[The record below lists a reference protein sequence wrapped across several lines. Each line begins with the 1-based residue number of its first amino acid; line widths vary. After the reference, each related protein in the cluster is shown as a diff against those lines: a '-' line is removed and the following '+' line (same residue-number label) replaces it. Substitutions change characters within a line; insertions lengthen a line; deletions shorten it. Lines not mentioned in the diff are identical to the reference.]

1 MIGQFKFADKKSYD
15 DFKLL
20 LYKVEVEQPTP
31 NILKVS
37 VPFMNGSYDMSE
49 LYGESSYP
57 DRVVSIGVEFEYFND
72 LRREKLNLLYDE
84 VVMWLRS
91 SINEK
96 IEIDFQYGY
105 FVGRAQEISSLE
117 VFEMTGRIEIKFICY
132 PFRYGKYEEGND
144 IWDTFNFIN
153 GISQNTDFSI
163 NGIKEILLINPSIA
177 SIVPEVE
184 TTSDI
189 EVVKGENVYLFK
201 SGVNKDYRF
210 MLNKGENRLTL
221 KGKGEIRFKFRRE
234 VL

>member
-96 IEIDFQYGY
+96 LEIDFQYGY
-105 FVGRAQEISSLE
+105 FIGRAQEISSLE
-117 VFEMTGRIEIKFICY
+117 VFEMTGRIEIKF
-132 PFRYGKYEEGND
+132 RY
-144 IWDTFNFIN
+144 T
-153 GISQNTDFSI
+153 
-163 NGIKEILLINPSIA
+163 
-177 SIVPEVE
+177 
-184 TTSDI
+184 
-189 EVVKGENVYLFK
+189 
-201 SGVNKDYRF
+201 
-210 MLNKGENRLTL
+210 
-221 KGKGEIRFKFRRE
+221 
-234 VL
+234 

>member
-1 MIGQFKFADKKSYD
+1 
-15 DFKLL
+15 
-20 LYKVEVEQPTP
+20 
-31 NILKVS
+31 
-37 VPFMNGSYDMSE
+37 SE

-96 IEIDFQYGY
+96 LEIDFQYGY

-132 PFRYGKYEEGND
+132 QFIYGQYEEGND

-189 EVVKGENVYLFK
+189 EVIKGESVYLFK
-201 SGVNKDYRF
+201 PGVNKDYRF

>member
-15 DFKLL
+15 YFKLL

-37 VPFMNGSYDMSE
+37 VPYMNGSYDMSE

-57 DRVVSIGVEFEYFND
+57 DRLVSIGVEFEYFND

-84 VVMWLRS
+84 VVRWLRS
-91 SINEK
+91 AINEK
-96 IEIDFQYGY
+96 LEIDFQYGY

-117 VFEMTGRIEIKFICY
+117 VFETTGRIEIKFICY
-132 PFRYGKYEEGND
+132 PFRYGEYEEGND

-153 GISQNTDFSI
+153 GVSQRTTFVID
-163 NGIKEILLINPSIA
+163 GIKEILLINPSII

-184 TTSDI
+184 VTSDI
-189 EVVKGENVYLFK
+189 EVVKEENIYLFK
-201 SGVNKDYRF
+201 HGVTKDYRF
-210 MLNKGENRLTL
+210 MLNKGENKLTL